1 MLTGTAE
8 CDAGLMAG
16 RVGQP
21 PRDLVGERPR
31 GSDAG
36 LRGSGS
42 PANARAVAGR
52 ESPPP
57 ATVRI
62 FGVSLAV
69 LACAALAFAWLRPV
83 QVLPLLQ
90 PAPPVTLR
98 DGSGAVIA
106 SAHLGGTVLLFQLS
120 ALRCL
125 GPCGDGH
132 EALHTLQRRLEV
144 SPPAVP
150 VRLLTVLLDSP
161 VPPAALRARQVALG
175 ADPRWWRVAT
185 ADAAQLKNVVGAG
198 FGVYY
203 AADGTGR
210 VAFEPATFLVDER
223 GIVRAEYRTASPD
236 PARIGRDLDLVLRE
250 ASSRGVAR
258 AAYAAAHLFLCY
270 PR

>member
-8 CDAGLMAG
+8 CDAGLVAS

-21 PRDLVGERPR
+21 PCGLVGERPR
-31 GSDAG
+31 GSDTG
-36 LRGSGS
+36 LGESGS
-42 PANARAVAGR
+42 PADVRPVAGR
-52 ESPPP
+52 ESPTP
-57 ATVRI
+57 AAVRI
-62 FGVSLAV
+62 FGISLAA
-69 LACAALAFAWLRPV
+69 LACAALGFAWLRPV

-98 DGSGAVIA
+98 DGDGAVIA
-106 SAHLGGTVLLFQLS
+106 SAHLGGTVLFFQLS
-120 ALRCL
+120 ALRCP

-132 EALHTLQRRLEV
+132 EALRALQRRLEV

-150 VRLLTVLLDSP
+150 VRLLTVLLDGN
-161 VPPAALRARQVALG
+161 VPPAAFRARQAALG
-175 ADPRWWRVAT
+175 VDPRWWRVAT
-185 ADAAQLKNVVGAG
+185 ADAAQLKNVVGGG

-203 AADGTGR
+203 AADAAGR
-210 VAFEPATFLVDER
+210 VAFEPATFLVDEH

>member
-1 MLTGTAE
+1 MLTGTPE
-8 CDAGLMAG
+8 CGAGLLAG

-21 PRDLVGERPR
+21 PRELLGERPQ
-31 GSDAG
+31 GSDTG
-36 LRGSGS
+36 RKGSGS
-42 PANARAVAGR
+42 PANARAGTGR
-52 ESPPP
+52 ESPSP
-57 ATVRI
+57 AAVRF
-62 FGVSLAV
+62 FGISLAAC
-69 LACAALAFAWLRPV
+69 ACAALAVAVFRPV
-83 QVLPLLQ
+83 QILPLLR
-90 PAPPVTLR
+90 PAPPMTLR
-98 DGSGAVIA
+98 EGDGSVIT
-106 SAHLGGTVLLFQLS
+106 SAHLGGTVFVFHLS

-125 GPCGDGH
+125 GPCGNGH
-132 EALHTLQRRLEV
+132 AALHMLQRRLEV

-150 VRLLTVLLDSP
+150 VRLLTVLLDSS
-161 VPPAALRARQVALG
+161 VSPAALRARQAALG

-185 ADAAQLKNVVGAG
+185 ADATQLKNMVGAG

-223 GIVRAEYRTASPD
+223 GIVRAEYPTASLD

-250 ASSRGVAR
+250 ASSWGAAR